1 MACNNCFNGCA
12 ETVSDQCV
20 KYTGISI
27 PQLGITT
34 GDSLSSVELAITD
47 KIITIIAGTG
57 IVPNFD
63 TDNLCTLVSNLLPT
77 VGDITLNNIIDA
89 LIQVVCNLDGRVEDN
104 TYEITQINADYVVPA
119 CFTGV
124 IAANDGTHIVLQE
137 AINKICQIQL
147 DLTALA
153 LDLETNYISV
163 SNIDSY
169 IEAYIASTG
178 STTLISSKMVP
189 YSILPYYGDIT
200 GKFDSTG
207 AGLGDW
213 DRIFLCNG
221 NNPGVPDF
229 RGRIPVGITS
239 MSGGSFPA
247 QTDPSISGNPNY
259 NTLGIVSY
267 GANQIT
273 LNSTQIPSHTHVAT
287 STVVDPGHTHE
298 YSPSGADQGD
308 IGTLIV
314 TAPTGS
320 YTPKNTTDSR
330 VTGIT
335 VSTVNTSVGGGLA
348 HSNIQP
354 VISVYYII
362 YIP

>member
-89 LIQVVCNLDGRVEDN
+89 LIQVVCVLDDRVLDN

-119 CFTGV
+119 CFAGIV
-124 IAANDGTHIVLQE
+124 LSDDGTHNVLQA
-137 AINKICQIQL
+137 AINKICEIQL
-147 DLTALA
+147 DLTALS

-163 SNIDSY
+163 DNIDSY

-189 YSILPYYGDIT
+189 YSVIPYYGDIT

-287 STVVDPGHTHE
+287 STVVDPGHTHS
-298 YSPSGADQGD
+298 YIPSVRDNGD
-308 IGTLIV
+308 IGNYLE
-314 TAPTGS
+314 TAS
-320 YTPKNTTDSR
+320 SENYAAQNVNSS

-335 VSTVNTSVGGGLA
+335 VNTVNASVGGGLA

>member
-1 MACNNCFNGCA
+1 MA
-12 ETVSDQCV
+12 
-20 KYTGISI
+20 
-27 PQLGITT
+27 
-34 GDSLSSVELAITD
+34 
-47 KIITIIAGTG
+47 
-57 IVPNFD
+57 
-63 TDNLCTLVSNLLPT
+63 
-77 VGDITLNNIIDA
+77 
-89 LIQVVCNLDGRVEDN
+89 
-104 TYEITQINADYVVPA
+104 AD
-119 CFTGV
+119 
-124 IAANDGTHIVLQE
+124 DGTHIVLQE